1 MIICFGMN
9 VNAERVEGGGSI
21 EKDKCRIENVANK
34 HDKEL

>member
-9 VNAERVEGGGSI
+9 IDAERVGGDGSI